1 MFLEARLF
9 CVSVLCVVSRGPA
22 RRPEGGGTGEWR
34 RRLLRRGGVDP
45 GGGETIRGRWRV
57 WGGIPPAGG
66 GGGVIQAGREGE
78 REREGEGGGGEL
90 RHRGGRGSVAGGGAC
105 GGGAAQRA

>member
-66 GGGVIQAGREGE
+66 EGEQE
-78 REREGEGGGGEL
+78 REREGEGEGGRGEL